1 MFESLSELAQVFGAI
16 GTTIVLIFGALKTY
30 ESAKNLRKP
39 PATAYSELEKRVIA
53 LEGSDSENTKEI
65 SKLRNQVYR
74 LSGVLVREVS
84 TVLTWYTT
92 GKASP
97 YPDREVKIINE
108 LILEIRDDMQS
119 EKH

>member
-1 MFESLSELAQVFGAI
+1 MLESLGDLVKIFGSVGA
-16 GTTIVLIFGALKTY
+16 TIVLIFGALKTY

-39 PATAYSELEKRVIA
+39 PPTPYSELEKRVIT
-53 LEGSDSENTKEI
+53 LEGSDSANTKEI

-97 YPDREVKIINE
+97 YPDREVNIIKE
-108 LILEIRDDMQS
+108 IILEIRDDMQS